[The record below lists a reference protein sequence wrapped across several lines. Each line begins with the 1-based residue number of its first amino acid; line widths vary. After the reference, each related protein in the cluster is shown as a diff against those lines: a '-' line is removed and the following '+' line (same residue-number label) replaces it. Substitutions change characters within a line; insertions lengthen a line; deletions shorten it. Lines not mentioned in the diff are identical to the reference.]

1 MRLIDADVFIENLGL
16 DEENAREDNLGE
28 IVTLEDFDRQ
38 ETAYDME
45 KVIERLQTELTLA
58 DEEKKRCIKEN
69 SLQFDVAKGYAQGI
83 AVAIE
88 IIKSGTV
95 SKYEK

>member
-1 MRLIDADVFIENLGL
+1 MRLIDADVFIKDLGL

-45 KVIERLQTELTLA
+45 KVIERLHTELTLA

-88 IIKSGTV
+88 IVKSGTG

>member
-1 MRLIDADVFIENLGL
+1 MRLIDADKTKIGISEKTKTDNEASRFI
-16 DEENAREDNLGE
+16 DIIDN
-28 IVTLEDFDRQ
+28 Q
-38 ETAYDME
+38 STAYNLD
-45 KVIERLQTELTLA
+45 KVIEKLRTELTLA

-88 IIKSGTV
+88 IVKSGAG
-95 SKYEK
+95 SIYEK